1 MSAHPKSYNPFDEDE
16 DEDLKPVK
24 WNERNDDPIDPAER
38 QRREA
43 MDKQR
48 FLQQEVL
55 RRSQATVD
63 STHRSLSLIYE
74 SEHVGVDMSEELTR
88 QGEAL
93 KRSER
98 MVDKMEQDLKTSQ
111 KHINS
116 IKSVFGGF
124 VNYFKAKPP
133 ESKPEQNGSSDY
145 QASNKLKEALSAS
158 KEQESKY
165 QESHPNLRKLDN
177 TDCSSTGASSNTSV
191 PTDNYP
197 KNQYLRSYHQKIDNN
212 LDEMSSGL
220 GRLKNLA
227 LGLQTEIEDQDEI
240 LDRLTTKVDHL
251 DINIKSTDKK
261 VKQL

>member
-1 MSAHPKSYNPFDEDE
+1 MSAYSKSYNPFDEDE

-24 WNERNDDPIDPAER
+24 WNESNEPPREGADR
-38 QRREA
+38 QRY
-43 MDKQR
+43 
-48 FLQQEVL
+48 LQQEVL

-63 STHRSLSLIYE
+63 SSNRAVSLIYE
-74 SEHVGVDMSEELTR
+74 SEHIGVAASEELAR
-88 QGEAL
+88 QGEVL

-98 MVDKMEQDLKTSQ
+98 MVDKMDQDLKTSQ
-111 KHINS
+111 RHINS

-124 VNYFKAKPP
+124 VNYFKAKPQ
-133 ESKPEQNGSSDY
+133 EVKVEQNGAAEY
-145 QASNKLKEALSAS
+145 QASNKLKEAISVS

-177 TDCSSTGASSNTSV
+177 SEHSSTGTSSVSSF
-191 PTDNYP
+191 PPDSYP
-197 KNQYLRSYHQKIDNN
+197 RNQHLRAYHQKVDNN

-227 LGLQTEIEDQDEI
+227 LGLQSEIDEQDEI
-240 LDRLTTKVDHL
+240 LGRLTTKVETL

-261 VKQL
+261 IKEL

>member
-1 MSAHPKSYNPFDEDE
+1 MAAYPKSYNPFDDDE
-16 DEDLKPVK
+16 DDSLKPVK
-24 WNERNDDPIDPAER
+24 WNARNDDDPAER
-38 QRREA
+38 ECREPA
-43 MDKQR
+43 DKQR
-48 FLQQEVL
+48 YLQQEVL

-74 SEHVGVDMSEELTR
+74 SEHVGVDMAEELTR

-111 KHINS
+111 RHINS
-116 IKSVFGGF
+116 IKSMFGGF

-133 ESKPEQNGSSDY
+133 ETKPEQNGASDY
-145 QASNKLKEALSAS
+145 QASNRLKEAMAVS

-177 TDCSSTGASSNTSV
+177 SDGSSIEASSNSSV
-191 PTDNYP
+191 PADNYP
-197 KNQYLRSYHQKIDNN
+197 KNQYLRSYHQKVDSN

-227 LGLQTEIEDQDEI
+227 LGLQSEIEDQDEI

-251 DINIKSTDKK
+251 DVNIKTTDKK
-261 VKQL
+261 VRQL